1 MKMNKRFLGAVAA
14 MVFCGGLAQAQT
26 HEGWPADIKIGTASQ
41 GGTFAIVGSGIA
53 SLLSDKLGVNASA
66 EITGGPVQNVTLLQ
80 TGEHQLALATL
91 GPAKEAWDG
100 LSPLAPGLEH
110 HDLRA
115 LLPMYVTPFQT
126 ITLKSSGI
134 ELLAD
139 MDGKRVNFGPA
150 TGTSGTYFP
159 KIYDI
164 LGIKARASFSGGADA
179 ASQLTD
185 GLIDAVSFAGGVPIP
200 FFSQLTVEADAVM
213 FGLTED
219 ERAKVLAAMPAL
231 SEFTIKAGTYSGYD
245 FDQPTVGI
253 WNFVLAN
260 ASMPEDLAYEITKT
274 VLENNDYMQQVHS
287 VTRDM
292 IAENWNANK
301 VIPFHPGAARYL
313 REKGYDVPDEMIG
326 Q

>member
-1 MKMNKRFLGAVAA
+1 MRMNKSFLGAVAA
-14 MVFCGGLAQAQT
+14 MVFCGGIAHAQAK
-26 HEGWPADIKIGTASQ
+26 EGWPADIKIGTASQ
-41 GGTFAIVGSGIA
+41 GGTFAIVGSGLA
-53 SLLSDKLGVNASA
+53 SLLNDKLGVNASA

-80 TGEHQLALATL
+80 TGEHQLALSTL

-100 LSPLAPGLEH
+100 LSALAPGLEH

-126 ITLKSSGI
+126 IALKSSGI
-134 ELLAD
+134 SSIAD
-139 MDGKRVNFGPA
+139 MDGTRVNFGPA

-159 KIYDI
+159 QIYDA

-185 GLIDAVSFAGGVPIP
+185 GLIDAISFAGGVPIP
-200 FFSQLTVEADAVM
+200 FFSQLTVEADVTM

-219 ERAKVLAAMPAL
+219 ERAKVLAALPAL
-231 SEFTIKAGTYSGYD
+231 SEFTIKAGTYSGHDY
-245 FDQPTVGI
+245 DQPTVGI

-260 ASMPEDLAYEITKT
+260 AAMPEDLAYEITKT
-274 VLENNDYMQQVHS
+274 VLENNNYMKQVHS
-287 VTRDM
+287 VTNDM
-292 IAENWNANK
+292 IAENWAANK

-313 REKGYDVPDEMIG
+313 REKGYEVPDAMIG
-326 Q
+326 H